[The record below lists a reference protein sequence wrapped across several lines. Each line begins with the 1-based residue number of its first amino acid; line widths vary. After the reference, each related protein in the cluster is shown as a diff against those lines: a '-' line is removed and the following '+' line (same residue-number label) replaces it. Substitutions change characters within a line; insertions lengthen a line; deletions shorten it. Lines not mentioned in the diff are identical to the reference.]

1 MFILLSNMRKELWFF
16 YISIFGDICCRC
28 ISTIRAASG
37 SVRDSSHVQRHQSG
51 NSGMS
56 LFVTFSFLSHFL
68 CLQNHFFCH
77 IFFLF
82 KVSLFVTFSFSSK
95 SLFCHIFP
103 FFKVSWT
110 IFSFCLLGHIFFFFK
125 IDKCVNLLPRYI
137 TKKGYNM
144 TVIMKRIR

>member
-1 MFILLSNMRKELWFF
+1 MMNICSFI
-16 YISIFGDICCRC
+16 ISIFGDICCRY
-28 ISTIRAASG
+28 ISTSG
-37 SVRDSSHVQRHQSG
+37 QRFCERQQPRSEAPEWKLRHVS
-51 NSGMS
+51 
-56 LFVTFSFLSHFL
+56 
-68 CLQNHFFCH
+68 FCH
-77 IFFLF
+77 IFFFCHILF
-82 KVSLFVTFSFSSK
+82 FFKIISFVTFSFSSK